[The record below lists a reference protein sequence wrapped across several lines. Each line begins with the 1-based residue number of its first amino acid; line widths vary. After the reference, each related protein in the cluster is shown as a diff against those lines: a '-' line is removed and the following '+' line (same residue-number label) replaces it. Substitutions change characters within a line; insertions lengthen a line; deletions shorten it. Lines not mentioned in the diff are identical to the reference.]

1 MHALL
6 FDRFG
11 SADVL
16 EYRELP
22 DPRPASGHAIVR
34 TRAIGLNFADIY
46 RRNGTYHL
54 SGAAPWILGYEA
66 AGIVES
72 IADDDLAVGDAFAV
86 GDRVAF
92 ADSPHANAEL
102 VPVPVEKLVPLPDDV
117 AFETAAALMLQGLT
131 AQYLVRESHRVA
143 AGERVLVHAA
153 AGGVGLL
160 LVQLAKSAGAIVTGL
175 VSSEE
180 KRAAAR
186 DAGADEVLL
195 TSDDWSAGGRFDVV
209 YDSVGSTLARSL
221 DAVRVRGHVVF
232 FGMAG
237 GDPAPVNPRR
247 LMDESK
253 SLTGGDLWSFL
264 TSAEERRARAALLFD
279 DVRAGR
285 LTPRIARTFAL
296 RDGAEAHR
304 FLESRQAIGKVLL
317 LASS

>member
-1 MHALL
+1 MQALL

-16 EYRELP
+16 EYREVA
-22 DPRPASGHAIVR
+22 DPQPAPGHAIVR

-46 RRNGTYHL
+46 RRNGNYHL
-54 SGAAPWILGYEA
+54 SGVAPWILGYEA
-66 AGIVES
+66 AGVIDS
-72 IADDDLAVGDAFAV
+72 IAGEGFAI

-102 VPVPVEKLVPLPDDV
+102 VSVPIDKLVPLSDDIS
-117 AFETAAALMLQGLT
+117 FETAAALMLQGLT
-131 AQYLVRESHRVA
+131 AQYLVGESHRVV

-160 LVQLAKSAGAIVTGL
+160 LVQLAKAAGAIVTGL

-180 KRAAAR
+180 KRVAALE
-186 DAGADEVLL
+186 AGADEVLL
-195 TSDDWSAGGRFDVV
+195 TSDDWSSSARFDVV
-209 YDSVGSTLARSL
+209 YDSVGAMLARSL

-232 FGMAG
+232 FGMAA
-237 GDPAPVNPRR
+237 GDPPLVDPRR

-253 SLTGGDLWSFL
+253 KLTGGDLWSYL
-264 TSAEERRARAALLFD
+264 TSAAERRTRSARLFA

-285 LTPRIARTFAL
+285 LTPRIARMFPL

-317 LASS
+317 TVS

>member
-11 SADVL
+11 AADVL
-16 EYRELP
+16 EFREIAG
-22 DPRPASGHAIVR
+22 PRPAPGHAIVR

-46 RRNGTYHL
+46 RRNGNYHL
-54 SGAAPWILGYEA
+54 SGTSPWILGYEA
-66 AGIVES
+66 AGVIES
-72 IADDDLAVGDAFAV
+72 IDGEGFAI

-92 ADSPHANAEL
+92 ADSPQANAEL
-102 VPVPVEKLVPLPDDV
+102 VSVPIERLVPLPDDIS
-117 AFETAAALMLQGLT
+117 FETAAALMLQGLT
-131 AQYLVRESHRVA
+131 AQYLVRESHRVV

-160 LVQLAKSAGAIVTGL
+160 LVQLAKAAGAIVTGL

-180 KRAAAR
+180 KRVAALE
-186 DAGADEVLL
+186 AGADEVLL
-195 TSDDWSAGGRFDVV
+195 TGDDWSSAARFDVV
-209 YDSVGSTLARSL
+209 YDSVGATLTRSL

-232 FGMAG
+232 FGMAA
-237 GDPAPVNPRR
+237 GDPALVDPRR

-253 SLTGGDLWSFL
+253 TLTGGDLWSFL
-264 TSAEERRARAALLFD
+264 TSAEERRTRAARLFD

-296 RDGAEAHR
+296 SDGAEAHR
-304 FLESRQAIGKVLL
+304 FLESRKAIGKVLL
-317 LASS
+317 IPSS

>member
-11 SADVL
+11 PADVL
-16 EYRELP
+16 EYREIADLRRAP
-22 DPRPASGHAIVR
+22 GHAIVR

-46 RRNGTYHL
+46 RRNGNYHL
-54 SGAAPWILGYEA
+54 SGTAPWILGYEA

-72 IADDDLAVGDAFAV
+72 IDGEGFAI

-102 VPVPVEKLVPLPDDV
+102 VSVPIEKLVPLPDDIS
-117 AFETAAALMLQGLT
+117 FETAAALMLQGLT
-131 AQYLVRESHRVA
+131 AQYLVGESHRVV

-160 LVQLAKSAGAIVTGL
+160 LVQLAKAAGAIVTGL

-180 KRAAAR
+180 KRAAALE
-186 DAGADEVLL
+186 AGAEEVLL
-195 TSDDWSAGGRFDVV
+195 TSDDWSSSARFDVV
-209 YDSVGSTLARSL
+209 YDSVGATLARSL

-232 FGMAG
+232 FGMAA
-237 GDPAPVNPRR
+237 GDPPLVDPRR

-253 SLTGGDLWSFL
+253 TLTGGDLWSYL
-264 TSAEERRARAALLFD
+264 TSAGERRTRAARLFEE
-279 DVRAGR
+279 VRAGG
-285 LTPRIARTFAL
+285 LTARIARTFAL

-317 LASS
+317 LADHDR